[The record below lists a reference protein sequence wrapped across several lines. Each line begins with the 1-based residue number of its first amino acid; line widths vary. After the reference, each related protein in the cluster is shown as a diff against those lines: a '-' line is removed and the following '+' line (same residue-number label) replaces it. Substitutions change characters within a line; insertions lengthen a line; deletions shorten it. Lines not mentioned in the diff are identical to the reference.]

1 MMVSIEHWK
10 FVRNEL
16 GISDERLAILVLTS
30 LRGYQLPSL
39 DDLRADRDSLRNL
52 MRVLSGNTVPRERDE
67 D

>member
-1 MMVSIEHWK
+1 MVSIEHWK

-52 MRVLSGNTVPRERDE
+52 MRVLSGNTMPRERDE

>member
-30 LRGYQLPSL
+30 LRGYTLPSL

-52 MRVLSGNTVPRERDE
+52 MRVLSGTAVPRERDE

>member
-1 MMVSIEHWK
+1 MVSIEHWK